1 MSVPCIADVYG
12 PPVDAASLAP
22 PLAARPSGGERR
34 KRGNALPQVFIAVQ
48 QDQLLGRVATV
59 ALLITDIMFV
69 AGSGTYVAMLGG
81 VAALASA
88 FIFAAGSS
96 KAFSVVYALA
106 PADEQRIR
114 ASESATGDSVNSHFR
129 EFAAVRW
136 RAIKLPARYQDIH
149 RASEPPSFIE
159 IEEKYLKALGVDAR
173 QINDISEVVLAC
185 VLPEVPPA
193 VPMSSSGSGGGARDA
208 VAAPAS
214 SLAAANIAAAN
225 VNSMSHERGAGAAA
239 HTYDP
244 AALIQCLLMKAKLK
258 PGVSLQEGLATVAP
272 LFFGQLSAGGLVGEL
287 RDGSIQLPQDSVL
300 QDAQIRLDILD
311 LAWERSRCHKFE
323 FWRYGAIDASSA
335 FGNSWFLAREDIFEF
350 SLDAFAPCRGDVPL
364 PSDLNASLKNRM
376 LPMSTLGRGR
386 ASLIKKSFNYLNLL
400 RMESPSEDAF
410 VGRCKQVYGIV
421 ADQGTEKGVADISTM
436 RDSEEVDASNL
447 EKTQRAFPHA
457 MWMPEHLHIFNN
469 ALESAITQLSVWRG
483 FMPQLRA
490 VERFLQ
496 DYSLRMLFRATCLSE
511 VREISQMFANYSGS
525 HIEWRWEYLEKS
537 LDKLI
542 PLLGHMKT
550 HLNVEAILKSD
561 EGNIDPAVVK
571 EARGALDTPFF
582 TEFCELVW
590 SLGHTVYM
598 FTHIL
603 DGVHL
608 PCLRVDRQRQLQ
620 DEGEADVR

>member
-1 MSVPCIADVYG
+1 
-12 PPVDAASLAP
+12 
-22 PLAARPSGGERR
+22 
-34 KRGNALPQVFIAVQ
+34 
-48 QDQLLGRVATV
+48 
-59 ALLITDIMFV
+59 
-69 AGSGTYVAMLGG
+69 
-81 VAALASA
+81 
-88 FIFAAGSS
+88 
-96 KAFSVVYALA
+96 
-106 PADEQRIR
+106 
-114 ASESATGDSVNSHFR
+114 
-129 EFAAVRW
+129 
-136 RAIKLPARYQDIH
+136 
-149 RASEPPSFIE
+149 
-159 IEEKYLKALGVDAR
+159 
-173 QINDISEVVLAC
+173 
-185 VLPEVPPA
+185 
-193 VPMSSSGSGGGARDA
+193 
-208 VAAPAS
+208 
-214 SLAAANIAAAN
+214 LAAANIAAAN
-225 VNSMSHERGAGAAA
+225 LNSMSHERGVGAAA

-244 AALIQCLLMKAKLK
+244 AALIQCLLMKAKMK
-258 PGVSLQEGLATVAP
+258 PGVSLQEGLATAAP
-272 LFFGQLSAGGLVGEL
+272 LFFGHLSAGGLVGEL

-311 LAWERSRCHKFE
+311 LAWQRSRCSKFE
-323 FWRYGAIDASSA
+323 CWRYGAIDASSA

-364 PSDLNASLKNRM
+364 PSDLNASLKNRT

-386 ASLIKKSFNYLNLL
+386 ANLIKKSFNYLNLL

-410 VGRCKQVYGIV
+410 KGRCTQVYGIV

-436 RDSEEVDASNL
+436 RDSEEFDAFNL

-469 ALESAITQLSVWRG
+469 ALESAITKLSVWRG
-483 FMPQLRA
+483 FLPKLRA

-496 DYSLRMLFRATCLSE
+496 GYSLRMLFRATWLSE

-582 TEFCELVW
+582 TEFCLLVW
-590 SLGHTVYM
+590 SLGHAVYM

-608 PCLRVDRQRQLQ
+608 PWLRVDRQRQLQ
-620 DEGEADVR
+620 DEGKADDRSNWLQDLLLERPYGSLASSRWPTDPGADDSGQHFRQATRLFNFDVGR